1 MEKPLSDMP
10 LLNHLR
16 ELKKQRNAVILAH
29 SYQTPEIQDA
39 ADHVGDSLGLS
50 RLAAETAADV
60 ILFCGVHFMA
70 ETAAILS
77 PRKTV
82 VVPDA
87 NAGCPMANMVTPR
100 QLAEWRGKNPDA
112 LVVTYVNSS
121 AAVKALSDI
130 CCTSA
135 NAVEV
140 VDSLPRDRRILFVP
154 DRNLGNYVRTRLG
167 REMEL
172 WNGFCPTHERMLPE
186 MADAMRAEH
195 PDALLVA
202 HPECRPAL
210 VERADFVASTTGI
223 VQYCRESPAKEFIIA
238 TEIGVLHPLR
248 KANQGKTF
256 YPLTPI
262 ADCPN
267 MKLNSLEKMVWA
279 LEDMSPVVTVP
290 EDVAAKALLP
300 IQRML
305 EIG

>member
-1 MEKPLSDMP
+1 MP
-10 LLNHLR
+10 NSQLLARLD

-29 SYQTPEIQDA
+29 SYQIPEIQDA
-39 ADHVGDSLGLS
+39 ADYVGDSLGLS
-50 RLAAETAADV
+50 RLAADTDADV

-77 PRKTV
+77 PGKTV
-82 VVPDA
+82 LIPDG
-87 NAGCPMANMVTPR
+87 NAGCPMANMVTAR
-100 QLAEWRGKNPDA
+100 QLREWRDKNPDA
-112 LVVTYVNSS
+112 TVVTYVNSS

-140 VDSLPRDRRILFVP
+140 VASLPREDKLLFVP
-154 DRNLGNYVRTRLG
+154 DRNLGHWVKTRLN

-186 MADAMRAEH
+186 MAVEARAKY
-195 PDALLVA
+195 PGALLVA
-202 HPECRPAL
+202 HPECRPSL
-210 VERADFVASTTGI
+210 VEMADHVASTTGI
-223 VQYCRESPAKEFIIA
+223 VKFCHDNPAKEFIIA

-248 KANQGKTF
+248 KANPEKTF
-256 YPLTPI
+256 HPLTVV

-279 LEDMSPVVTVP
+279 LEDMEPRVTVP
-290 EDVAAKALLP
+290 ADIAEKALRP

>member
-1 MEKPLSDMP
+1 MSEATLSGR
-10 LLNHLR
+10 LR
-16 ELKKQRNAVILAH
+16 ELKAKRNAVILAH

-50 RLAAETAADV
+50 RLAAETDADV

-82 VVPDA
+82 VVPDV

-100 QLAEWRGKNPDA
+100 QLKEWRDRHPDA

-140 VDSLPRDRRILFVP
+140 VASLPRDRHILFVP
-154 DRNLGNYVRTRLG
+154 DRNLGHYVMTRLG

-186 MADAMRAEH
+186 MADAMRKER

-210 VERADFVASTTGI
+210 AERADYVASTTGI
-223 VQYCRESPAKEFIIA
+223 VKYCGESPAKEFIIA

-248 KANQGKTF
+248 KANPGKTF

-267 MKLNSLEKMVWA
+267 MKLNSMEKMVWA
-279 LEDMSPVVTVP
+279 LEDMSPVVTVQ
-290 EDVAAKALLP
+290 EEIAKKALLP